1 MSTLPSQRLAQC
13 LLVPLLMVI
22 LASCVGSRAE
32 PFAPELKKNYVLT
45 EDLVQTSQEIQPPG
59 LFQPRRSVAFV
70 MTREEFLF
78 SKKLIESNY
87 PPDTAASLLPELGE
101 VTRGSRVG
109 VEQVFTYSD
118 FKGNT
123 RYGKFQFMNPATGAQ
138 HTAYGRW
145 QYIGPKLREVK

>member
-1 MSTLPSQRLAQC
+1 MPRLPFRRLAQY
-13 LLVPLLMVI
+13 LMALFLIVTLGACI
-22 LASCVGSRAE
+22 GSRGE
-32 PFAPELKKNYVLT
+32 PFAPELKKSYMLT
-45 EDLVQTSQEIQPPG
+45 EDLVQTSDEIQPPG

-101 VTRGSRVG
+101 VTHGSRVG

-118 FKGNT
+118 FNGNT